1 MYGLSYFYW
10 FIYGTNLDLP
20 AVLGKLVGLGYEIGR
35 ATYRGGLV
43 HLEPLPDGSAAKR
56 VYEDGVVQIFADLNK
71 GALGVYAESYN
82 LVNRGVADLS
92 RALAELSAPEPPR
105 AELHISFGF
114 SGNDCRSEKLV
125 LAGEDFVKTGLV
137 LVSGKPQGGEGIY
150 ILITPAGD
158 GRYITYIV
166 IGGGWQYTISR
177 LKRAGDLI
185 NSLLALFNCK

>member
-1 MYGLSYFYW
+1 MYGLSYLYW
-10 FIYGTNLDLP
+10 FIYGASIDLP
-20 AVLGKLVGLGYEIGR
+20 AVLAKLVGLGYEIGR
-35 ATYRGGLV
+35 ATYREGLV

-56 VYEDGVVQIFADLNK
+56 VYEDGTVYVFADLNK

-92 RALAELSAPEPPR
+92 RAFAELSAPEPPR

-114 SGNDCRSEKLV
+114 SGNDCRSEKVV
-125 LAGEDFVKTGLV
+125 LAGEEFVKTGLV

-150 ILITPAGD
+150 ISITPTGD
-158 GRYITYIV
+158 GRYIAYII
-166 IGGGWQYTISR
+166 IGGGWQYTVSR

-185 NSLLALFNCK
+185 NSLLAFFNCK